1 MDYLD
6 PQTDDPDGGALSL
19 LSTRHRKKQAEHDSQ
34 LLANRIALLKK
45 EEERAL
51 KKIEKT
57 KQRALELISMRHESE
72 KRLQERVLNSEKAA
86 RAQKKHQE
94 EILEHEKLA
103 VMNRQSKVAKEVQ
116 KKIEGVQK
124 VRQEKQVS
132 FLPLLRP
139 CVVVFLGFY
148 VSTNS
153 RLPSIPSLRLR

>member
-86 RAQKKHQE
+86 RAQKKAPGGDTGAREARGHEQADEGGEGGTE
-94 EILEHEKLA
+94 EDRGGA
-103 VMNRQSKVAKEVQ
+103 
-116 KKIEGVQK
+116 EG
-124 VRQEKQVS
+124 
-132 FLPLLRP
+132 
-139 CVVVFLGFY
+139 
-148 VSTNS
+148 
-153 RLPSIPSLRLR
+153 